1 MDLSSLEESLKPEN
15 QKKAQ
20 ANEKEGTK
28 SFTFRNLDPNLHTT
42 WKTCASMRGTS
53 MEEFGIKAI
62 KEYIKVMLTPSKKP
76 EGA

>member
-1 MDLSSLEESLKPEN
+1 
-15 QKKAQ
+15 
-20 ANEKEGTK
+20 
-28 SFTFRNLDPNLHTT
+28 
-42 WKTCASMRGTS
+42 

>member
-1 MDLSSLEESLKPEN
+1 
-15 QKKAQ
+15 
-20 ANEKEGTK
+20 
-28 SFTFRNLDPNLHTT
+28 
-42 WKTCASMRGTS
+42 MRGTS